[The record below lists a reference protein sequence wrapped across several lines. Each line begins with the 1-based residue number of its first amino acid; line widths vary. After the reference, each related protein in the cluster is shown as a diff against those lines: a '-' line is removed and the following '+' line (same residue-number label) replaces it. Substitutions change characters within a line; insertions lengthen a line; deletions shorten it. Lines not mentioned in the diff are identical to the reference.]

1 MISLRGEDVCLGLD
15 DCPSTTVDNGRDP
28 KSPISMSGA
37 WLREDRIIVSTLRH
51 YTVSNLGVITMIKER
66 DPDV

>member
-1 MISLRGEDVCLGLD
+1 MTSLRGKDVCLGLN
-15 DCPSTTVDNGRDP
+15 DCPNTTVNNGRDP
-28 KSPISMSGA
+28 KSPISMTSA

-51 YTVSNLGVITMIKER
+51 YTSLNLGVITMIKAR